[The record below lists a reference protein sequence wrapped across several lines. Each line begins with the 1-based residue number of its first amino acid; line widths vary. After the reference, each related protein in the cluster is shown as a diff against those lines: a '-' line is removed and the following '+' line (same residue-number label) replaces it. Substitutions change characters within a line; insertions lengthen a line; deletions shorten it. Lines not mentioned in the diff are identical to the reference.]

1 VFYSPA
7 GDVMQL
13 RDRAQVDL
21 QVLDGGKVIHEESAN
36 LVYTVLMT
44 PGADRWLVR
53 EMQAMNGEKP

>member
-1 VFYSPA
+1 
-7 GDVMQL
+7 MQL